1 MFENKL
7 AGGNVHYSRIIASWT
22 KVCTEERIPV
32 FFGRTFKGWL
42 EGIGCSEEEMRD
54 IYNMATN
61 GKLELEA
68 SVRHYLRKN

>member
-22 KVCTEERIPV
+22 KVCTKEHMPV
-32 FFGRTFKGWL
+32 FFDRVFKGWL
-42 EGIGCSEEEMRD
+42 KDIGCSEEEIRD

-61 GKLELEA
+61 GKLELETSA
-68 SVRHYLRKN
+68 KLYLRNS